1 MAQRVAFSTAGNLAR
16 LKDHRAAA
24 GAYTILLE
32 RYGDGPFAAEALL
45 HLGSCRLE
53 LQEYAEAEAVWRRLI
68 EGFDETTQAP
78 WGWRKMALAQLLQ
91 GRFEGS
97 LATLKLMAGKYG
109 GTHYGEYARM
119 RRGYVLMAAGRLGE
133 AKTSYAD
140 FLTNCSNSKYCRLA
154 RGQLAEV
161 DRALTVVRAD
171 GRRR

>member
-1 MAQRVAFSTAGNLAR
+1 MAQRVAFSTAGNLVR
-16 LKDHRAAA
+16 LKDHGAAA
-24 GAYTILLE
+24 GGYTILLE

-68 EGFDETTQAP
+68 EGFDQTTEAP

-97 LATLKLMAGKYG
+97 LATLKLMAGKYA
-109 GTHYGEYARM
+109 GTHFGEYARM
-119 RRGYVLMAAGRLGE
+119 RQGYVLMAAGRL
-133 AKTSYAD
+133 ADARSSYAD
-140 FLTNCSNSKYCRLA
+140 FLTTCSNSKYCRLA

-161 DRALTVVRAD
+161 DRALTVARAD